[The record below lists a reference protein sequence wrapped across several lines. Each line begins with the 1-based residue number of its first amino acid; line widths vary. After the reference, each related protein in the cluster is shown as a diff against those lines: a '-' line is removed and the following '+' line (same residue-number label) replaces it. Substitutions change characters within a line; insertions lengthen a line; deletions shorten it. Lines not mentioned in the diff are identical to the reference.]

1 MKEKTI
7 EIVKKYAYPF
17 TISLIVIAYQAIIYF
32 LAKFTPFQEHII
44 GSTLDSKIPF
54 IPIFI
59 IPYVLWYLFLV
70 VVPCV
75 LYSQDKK
82 TFYQYI
88 TTNILVDTVA
98 TIIFIFYPTLLIRP
112 EIAVDSVSTWIV
124 NLIYWGDTPALNCFP
139 SVHCANCFVA
149 IFITA
154 KSNKIRNKDRFFTI
168 LFGILI
174 IFSTLFVK
182 QHAVIDVVGALFLA
196 TFIVFVV
203 KEFHLET
210 FLEKRLEKKC

>member
-1 MKEKTI
+1 M
-7 EIVKKYAYPF
+7 
-17 TISLIVIAYQAIIYF
+17 
-32 LAKFTPFQEHII
+32 
-44 GSTLDSKIPF
+44 
-54 IPIFI
+54 
-59 IPYVLWYLFLV
+59 
-70 VVPCV
+70 
-75 LYSQDKK
+75 YSQDKK

-149 IFITA
+149 IFIMA
-154 KSNKIRNKDRFFTI
+154 KSNKIRNKGRFFTI

>member
-17 TISLIVIAYQAIIYF
+17 TISMIVIAYQAIIYF

-59 IPYVLWYLFLV
+59 ITYVLWYLFLV

-149 IFITA
+149 IFIMA
-154 KSNKIRNKDRFFTI
+154 KSNKIRNKGRFFTI